1 MVLRPSGDLRF
12 HPVSPERMQSSDC
25 PQVAFLLYSIY
36 MKLSAAILT
45 DKRQE
50 FLKKGYVFPKPA
62 MPYLSKKRN
71 RSTICPDANEDSN

>member
-1 MVLRPSGDLRF
+1 M
-12 HPVSPERMQSSDC
+12 SSYKKMIISASRWKWPDYS
-25 PQVAFLLYSIY
+25 QVAFLLYSIY

-50 FLKKGYVFPKPA
+50 FLKKGYVFPKPP
-62 MPYLSKKRN
+62 MPYLSKKHN